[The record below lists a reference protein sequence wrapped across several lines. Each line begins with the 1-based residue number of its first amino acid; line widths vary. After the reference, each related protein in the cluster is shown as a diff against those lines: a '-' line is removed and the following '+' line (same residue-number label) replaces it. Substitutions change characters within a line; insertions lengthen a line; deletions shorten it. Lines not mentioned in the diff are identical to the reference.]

1 MKTVPDKDQKGDLI
15 LVVDD
20 EPLVREMLSRRLA
33 KQGYTVKVAS
43 NADEALSVLSHSEIA
58 LVLLDVSMPGRSG
71 MEVLVDIES
80 GWPDTMVIMVTAIS
94 DVKTAIDAMR
104 IGAYDYLIKPVDIDI
119 MILSV
124 TRALEKR
131 HLIMENR
138 EYHNDLEAKVQKQ
151 TQEIRDSYL
160 NTIKSLAFALEAKD
174 KYTHG
179 HSERVTNVAT
189 ALAEAMQLPQ
199 ETIEKIRLAGLVHD
213 IGKIG
218 VKEDVLNKA
227 GKLTDEEYKHIKMH
241 CEIGEKILEPVISD
255 DRILDM
261 VMHHHERVDGRGY
274 PHGLTEGQISIEARI
289 LMAADAYDAMSSD
302 RPYRKALKVDVI
314 RSELVKGKGSQFD
327 SAVVDAL
334 LHLLDAD
341 NKL

>member
-1 MKTVPDKDQKGDLI
+1 MKTVPNEDQKGDLI

-33 KQGYTVKVAS
+33 KQGYTAKVAS
-43 NADEALSVLSHSEIA
+43 NADEALSVLSDNEIA

-71 MEVLVDIES
+71 MEVLADIES
-80 GWPDTMVIMVTAIS
+80 RWPDTMVIMVTAIS

-138 EYHNDLEAKVQKQ
+138 EYHLNLEEKVQKQ
-151 TQEIRDSYL
+151 TKEIRNSYL

-199 ETIEKIRLAGLVHD
+199 ETIEKIKLAGLVHD

-218 VKEDVLNKA
+218 VKEDILNKA
-227 GKLTDEEYKHIKMH
+227 GKLTTEEYEHIKTH
-241 CEIGEKILEPVISD
+241 CEIGNKILEPVIND

-261 VMHHHERVDGRGY
+261 VTHHHERMDGKGY

-289 LMAADAYDAMSSD
+289 LMTSDAYDAMSSD
-302 RPYRKALKVDVI
+302 RPYRKALDIGVI
-314 RSELVKGKGSQFD
+314 RAELEKGKGSQFD
-327 SAVVDAL
+327 PAVVDLL
-334 LHLLDAD
+334 LHLLDEGK
-341 NKL
+341 KL

>member
-1 MKTVPDKDQKGDLI
+1 MKTVPDKEQKGDLI

-43 NADEALSVLSHSEIA
+43 NADEALSVLSHNEIA

-71 MEVLVDIES
+71 MEVLADIES

-131 HLIMENR
+131 HLIIENR

-160 NTIKSLAFALEAKD
+160 NTIKCLAFVLEAKD

-179 HSERVTNVAT
+179 HSERVTNVAM

-199 ETIEKIRLAGLVHD
+199 ETIEKIRLVPTFINSH
-213 IGKIG
+213 
-218 VKEDVLNKA
+218 
-227 GKLTDEEYKHIKMH
+227 Y
-241 CEIGEKILEPVISD
+241 
-255 DRILDM
+255 
-261 VMHHHERVDGRGY
+261 Y
-274 PHGLTEGQISIEARI
+274 SIEAKK
-289 LMAADAYDAMSSD
+289 D
-302 RPYRKALKVDVI
+302 
-314 RSELVKGKGSQFD
+314 F
-327 SAVVDAL
+327 
-334 LHLLDAD
+334 
-341 NKL
+341 